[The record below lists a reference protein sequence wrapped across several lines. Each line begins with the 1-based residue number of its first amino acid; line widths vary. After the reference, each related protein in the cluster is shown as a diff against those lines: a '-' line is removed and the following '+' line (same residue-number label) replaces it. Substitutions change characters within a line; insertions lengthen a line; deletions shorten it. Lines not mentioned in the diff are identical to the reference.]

1 MLFNSLLYL
10 LIFLPVIILISFYLR
25 DRIFIAKCII
35 IFSSIIFYSYFNI
48 SHLPIII
55 ISIFINYFLSI
66 IFIKN
71 IRPKKFYLILGITIN
86 ILILGYYKYQNFL
99 IIIINSTIDLNI
111 PLSEMQFPLALSF
124 ITFQQIA
131 YLVDIYNSNTKKP
144 KNLIDYSMFVIFF
157 PQLIAGPIVR
167 FSEFAKQLKNNFLKI
182 NYDSFCLGLVLI
194 SIGIFK
200 KSFIS
205 DNLSILVDSNFNNI
219 MNLNIFEAWV
229 TSYAWSFQF
238 YFDFS
243 GYVDLAL
250 GSALL
255 LSIKLPINFNSPF
268 KAVNV
273 IDFWQRWHI
282 TLTRFLTNYV
292 YYPLSKIFLE
302 LTFFKSLIIILI
314 VFFISGIWHGPNY
327 TFILFGLING
337 FGVCFNYLK
346 KKYFNIHINKFVSI
360 FLTFNFINISFIF
373 FRSNSINDGLI
384 IIKKMLSFKDVF
396 GTTKLILHN
405 LNSIFESS
413 SSLYYFVFKNLYFFN
428 IILILLSS
436 FLVFTCKN
444 SNEIKIKN
452 LYNFK
457 SLVMVLT
464 IAIIGILSIKKDLPF
479 LYFQF

>member
-10 LIFLPVIILISFYLR
+10 LIFLPTIILLSFCLRKRIFVAKCVIIL
-25 DRIFIAKCII
+25 
-35 IFSSIIFYSYFNI
+35 SSVIFYSYFNI
-48 SHLPIII
+48 FHLPIII
-55 ISIFINYFLSI
+55 FSIFINYFLSS
-66 IFIKN
+66 IFIKQRKSKN
-71 IRPKKFYLILGITIN
+71 FYLSLGIIIN
-86 ILILGYYKYQNFL
+86 ILILGYYKYSNFL
-99 IIIINSTIDLNI
+99 VIILNSAIDLNI
-111 PLSEMQFPLALSF
+111 PLKEMQFPLALSF

-131 YLVDIYNSNTKKP
+131 YLIDIYNSNTKKQ

-167 FSEFAKQLKNNFLKI
+167 FSEFTKQLKYNFLKI
-182 NYDSFCLGLVLI
+182 DYNKFCLGLVLI

-205 DNLSILVDSNFNNI
+205 DNLSILVDHNFNNI
-219 MNLNIFEAWV
+219 INLNIFEAWL
-229 TSYAWSFQF
+229 TSYSWSFQF

-268 KAVNV
+268 KATNV

-282 TLTRFLTNYV
+282 TLTRFLTNYI
-292 YYPLSKIFLE
+292 YYPLSRLFIQI
-302 LTFFKSLIIILI
+302 TFFKSLILILI
-314 VFFISGIWHGPNY
+314 IFFISGIWHGPNY
-327 TFILFGLING
+327 TFIVFGIING

-346 KKYFNIHINKFVSI
+346 KKYFNFNVSKFISI

-373 FRSNSINDGLI
+373 FRSDSLNEAFILL
-384 IIKKMLSFKDVF
+384 KKMLNFKDIF
-396 GTTKLILHN
+396 KSTKLII
-405 LNSIFESS
+405 NSLG
-413 SSLYYFVFKNLYFFN
+413 SSLESIQNLYLFIFKNLYFFN
-428 IILILLSS
+428 IILILMSS
-436 FLVFTCKN
+436 YLVFCCKN

-452 LYNFK
+452 FYNFK
-457 SLVMVLT
+457 YLIT
-464 IAIIGILSIKKDLPF
+464 ILIIAMIGILSIKKDLPF

>member
-131 YLVDIYNSNTKKP
+131 YLVDIYNSNTKKS

-182 NYDSFCLGLVLI
+182 NYDSFCLGLVLP
-194 SIGIFK
+194 
-200 KSFIS
+200 
-205 DNLSILVDSNFNNI
+205 
-219 MNLNIFEAWV
+219 FE
-229 TSYAWSFQF
+229 
-238 YFDFS
+238 
-243 GYVDLAL
+243 
-250 GSALL
+250 
-255 LSIKLPINFNSPF
+255 
-268 KAVNV
+268 
-273 IDFWQRWHI
+273 R
-282 TLTRFLTNYV
+282 
-292 YYPLSKIFLE
+292 
-302 LTFFKSLIIILI
+302 
-314 VFFISGIWHGPNY
+314 
-327 TFILFGLING
+327 
-337 FGVCFNYLK
+337 
-346 KKYFNIHINKFVSI
+346 
-360 FLTFNFINISFIF
+360 
-373 FRSNSINDGLI
+373 
-384 IIKKMLSFKDVF
+384 
-396 GTTKLILHN
+396 
-405 LNSIFESS
+405 
-413 SSLYYFVFKNLYFFN
+413 
-428 IILILLSS
+428 
-436 FLVFTCKN
+436 
-444 SNEIKIKN
+444 
-452 LYNFK
+452 
-457 SLVMVLT
+457 
-464 IAIIGILSIKKDLPF
+464 
-479 LYFQF
+479 